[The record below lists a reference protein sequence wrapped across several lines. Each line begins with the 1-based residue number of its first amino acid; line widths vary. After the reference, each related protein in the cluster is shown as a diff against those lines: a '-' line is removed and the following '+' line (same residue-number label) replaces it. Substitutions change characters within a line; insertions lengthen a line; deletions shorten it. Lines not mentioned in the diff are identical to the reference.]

1 MGASLALAGVSA
13 CTRQPEERIV
23 VSPDVGSIK
32 RAIGQRGEGAALR
45 KLQGLMETF
54 AALTKTRNNLVH
66 GFLAKELDGD
76 APISDAHRNE
86 RPLPTVAELHTLAK
100 EIESHTKHLN
110 LERRKGFLAK
120 AFQRT
125 GYLQ

>member
-1 MGASLALAGVSA
+1 M
-13 CTRQPEERIV
+13 
-23 VSPDVGSIK
+23 
-32 RAIGQRGEGAALR
+32 
-45 KLQGLMETF
+45 
-54 AALTKTRNNLVH
+54 H
-66 GFLAKELDGD
+66 GFWAKELDGD
-76 APISDAHRNE
+76 ARISDAHGNE

-100 EIESHTKHLN
+100 EIESHKHLN

>member
-1 MGASLALAGVSA
+1 M
-13 CTRQPEERIV
+13 
-23 VSPDVGSIK
+23 
-32 RAIGQRGEGAALR
+32 
-45 KLQGLMETF
+45 
-54 AALTKTRNNLVH
+54 H

-76 APISDAHRNE
+76 ARISDAHRNE